1 MRKLT
6 IKLGT
11 VDNTLTIPIGGAN
24 NLLGYDDSLEAL
36 IENET
41 SASVNDVSDLE
52 TRRILPLNNANIQ
65 FYFWNG
71 FTYVNTVAPMEFAA
85 SAYSTTAA
93 KTSFYVVQLFDNFND
108 ENQKK
113 LHTGYYNGF
122 DFARNSLSANYQYNS
137 TIEFS
142 NFYLSESYL
151 DSLTGITKVYAKF
164 IFYSAK
170 SGKFYPFFNY
180 NDHTLNT
187 QQQLYHTILLNPSAR
202 TYSFASNYNPIVVR
216 ELVNAQYSAFINNTV
231 SSFSLKKPVYP
242 SGNTFTNDG
251 VYITQ

>member
-1 MRKLT
+1 MRKIT
-6 IKLGT
+6 IQLGT
-11 VDNTLTIPIGGAN
+11 VDNTITLPMVSVG

-41 SASVNDVSDLE
+41 SVSVNDVTDLE
-52 TRRILPLNNANIQ
+52 TRRILPQNSSNIQ

-71 FTYVNTVAPMEFAA
+71 FGYVNQVAPIEFPPTAFT
-85 SAYSTTAA
+85 TTAA
-93 KTSFYVVQLFDNFND
+93 KNSFYIIQLFDSFND

-122 DFARNSLSANYQYNS
+122 DFARTSLNANYQYNS
-137 TIEFS
+137 NIEFS
-142 NFYLSESYL
+142 NIYLNETYLS
-151 DSLTGITKVYAKF
+151 SLTGITTIYAKF
-164 IFYSAK
+164 LFYSAN

-202 TYSFASNYNPIVVR
+202 TYTFVNNYNLIVVR

-242 SGNTFTNDG
+242 SGNTFTTDG
-251 VYITQ
+251 TYITQ